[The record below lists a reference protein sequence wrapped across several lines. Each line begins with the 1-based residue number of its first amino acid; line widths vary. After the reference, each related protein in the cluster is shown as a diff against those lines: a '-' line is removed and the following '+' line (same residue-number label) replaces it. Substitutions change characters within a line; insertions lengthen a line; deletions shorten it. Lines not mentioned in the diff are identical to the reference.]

1 MAAVARRAQFPAL
14 LQTCNGYTDRTAITY
29 QKSRQTYAV
38 PGSFGGEG
46 HAYRALR
53 PSRRGVRECQSD

>member
-29 QKSRQTYAV
+29 QKVPANLRRSRV
-38 PGSFGGEG
+38 VWRR
-46 HAYRALR
+46 RACL
-53 PSRRGVRECQSD
+53 SRVATVA